1 MGKRACPSW
10 VNTLNEEIESEG
22 IKMKE
27 EEEHEDDDD
36 VQIYDRHYIYEGK
49 LPANELRDYQSD
61 ISIACNNND
70 SRNEAESELNLVT
83 RDNYRRDAVSIAFNN
98 NDNRNEAENELN
110 LVTRHN
116 EESSIHNRE
125 AR

>member
-22 IKMKE
+22 IKIKE
-27 EEEHEDDDD
+27 EEEHEDNDN
-36 VQIYDRHYIYEGK
+36 VQIYDSHYIYEGK

-61 ISIACNNND
+61 I
-70 SRNEAESELNLVT
+70 
-83 RDNYRRDAVSIAFNN
+83 SIAFNN

-125 AR
+125 ARVNLKSHDGNLEKVK